1 MPGFI
6 QIYDQHDTMLTTY
19 LCLVCFRGG
28 QGKLKVRERS
38 ESDNGFTAAHALEA
52 APVDDSIVHNTT
64 ILLHE

>member
-1 MPGFI
+1 
-6 QIYDQHDTMLTTY
+6 MLTTY